1 MSALPTDPIRREHRH
16 LQPHLEELEA
26 AATEVGQWDKA
37 AASERLPH
45 IVDFF
50 ETHLIPHARAE
61 EEILYPAVDEAMRV
75 PNATATMRVEHDE
88 IAVRVGRLRESVNA
102 ALDDWSVEQAA
113 MIAHQLSGLSSII
126 LLHFRKEE
134 EVLLPILDKTL
145 TVEEAEALFESMH
158 VEREHLQ

>member
-1 MSALPTDPIRREHRH
+1 M
-16 LQPHLEELEA
+16 
-26 AATEVGQWDKA
+26 
-37 AASERLPH
+37 
-45 IVDFF
+45 
-50 ETHLIPHARAE
+50 
-61 EEILYPAVDEAMRV
+61 
-75 PNATATMRVEHDE
+75 
-88 IAVRVGRLRESVNA
+88 RESVTA

>member
-45 IVDFF
+45 IVDFL

-61 EEILYPAVDEAMRV
+61 EEILYPAVDEAMRA
-75 PNATATMRVEHDE
+75 PDATATMRVDHDE
-88 IAVRVGRLRESVNA
+88 IAVRVGRCGRASPPPSTTGPSN
-102 ALDDWSVEQAA
+102 
-113 MIAHQLSGLSSII
+113 
-126 LLHFRKEE
+126 R
-134 EVLLPILDKTL
+134 P
-145 TVEEAEALFESMH
+145 
-158 VEREHLQ
+158 R